1 MLAKNRSFLKHSTK
15 DSLMSVTQLRSKR
28 KPSGG
33 RYRDWRKKRLRDTGS
48 EPAHTRSGARAVH
61 MKHTMGGNR
70 KVILLREEIANVYI
84 ADTKKYEKLKIETI
98 VSNPAN
104 RHFVRRNIMTKG
116 TIIKTAKGNARIT
129 SRPAQD
135 GMINAV
141 LVK

>member
-1 MLAKNRSFLKHSTK
+1 MQR
-15 DSLMSVTQLRSKR
+15 
-28 KPSGG
+28 
-33 RYRDWRKKRLRDTGS
+33 
-48 EPAHTRSGARAVH
+48 
-61 MKHTMGGNR
+61 TMGGNL
-70 KVILLREEIANVYI
+70 KVVLLREETANVYI
-84 ADTKKYEKLKIETI
+84 PETRKYEKLKIETI

-116 TIIKTAKGNARIT
+116 SIIKTSKGNARIT

>member
-1 MLAKNRSFLKHSTK
+1 MA
-15 DSLMSVTQLRSKR
+15 VTQLRSRR

-33 RYRDWRKKRLRDTGS
+33 RYRAGRKKRLRDTGS
-48 EPAHTRSGARAVH
+48 EPTYTRPGQRMVRI
-61 MKHTMGGNR
+61 KRTMGDHR
-70 KVILLREEIANVYI
+70 KVALLREEIANVYI
-84 ADTKKYEKLKIETI
+84 PEAKKYEKLKIETI
-98 VSNPAN
+98 VANPAN

-116 TIIKTAKGNARIT
+116 TIIKTPKGNARIT

>member
-1 MLAKNRSFLKHSTK
+1 MAITH
-15 DSLMSVTQLRSKR
+15 LRSKR

-33 RYRDWRKKRLRDTGS
+33 RYRDGRKKRLRDTGS
-48 EPAHTRSGARAVH
+48 EPAHTRPGKRMVH
-61 MKHTMGGNR
+61 IKRGMGGNR
-70 KVILLREEIANVYI
+70 KLALLREEIANVYI
-84 ADTKKYEKLKIETI
+84 PSTKKYEKLKIETI
-98 VSNPAN
+98 VENPAN

-116 TIIKTAKGNARIT
+116 TIIKTQKGNARIT